1 MSCYPGRRYLVD
13 SGTQTV
19 VDAEIFDVIQPSD
32 IEEWRLMWKPEMD
45 RVIQTLQ
52 ANGIPQH
59 LWPQSHHWDWAGKV
73 PATTALYEK
82 AYALRCEGSLQ
93 GFMHVSSVSQQC
105 RLPEQQGKHCIYV
118 DFIETAP
125 WNQPSIRQPPKYSL
139 VGSVLMAAA
148 IHQSLDEGFKGRLG
162 LHSLPQADTWYA
174 DRLGFVDLGLDPDR
188 YQGRLKYFEATP
200 EISAK
205 ILNGVK
211 FP

>member
-1 MSCYPGRRYLVD
+1 MSRYPGRCYLFD
-13 SGTQTV
+13 LGKQAL

-32 IEEWRLMWKPEMD
+32 IDEWRLKWKPEME
-45 RVIQTLQ
+45 RVIRMLS
-52 ANGIPQH
+52 ANGVPQH
-59 LWPQSHHWDWAGKV
+59 LWPQSHHWDWADKV
-73 PATTALYEK
+73 PPAATLYEK

-93 GFMHVSSVSQQC
+93 GLMRVNSVKQRC
-105 RLPEQQGKHCIYV
+105 RLPEQQGNHCIYV
-118 DFIETAP
+118 DYIESAP
-125 WNQPSIRQPPKYSL
+125 WNQPSTFQQPKFSL

-174 DRLGFVDLGLDPDR
+174 DRLGLLDLGLDLDR

-200 EISAK
+200 QIAAT